1 MEMLELRVGG
11 RPVLVYGKGEAHEPA
26 TFTVL
31 NLPVVDV
38 ERAVR
43 ELADRGVGFLRY
55 DGMEQ
60 DELGI
65 HRGGG
70 PLIAWFADP
79 AGNVMSV
86 IERP

>member
-1 MEMLELRVGG
+1 M
-11 RPVLVYGKGEAHEPA
+11 
-26 TFTVL
+26 
-31 NLPVVDV
+31 
-38 ERAVR
+38 R